1 MLCASDTYG
10 VLGTGNAESQV
21 CEVLNDTYLNLGW
34 LPFQCVILSE
44 HILREAFVNKST
56 TVAAVRAA
64 AFNVVVFKK
73 QKQKSEPEL
82 TASILKKDPKHKRD

>member
-1 MLCASDTYG
+1 MLHASDTYG
-10 VLGTGNAESQV
+10 VLGTGNAERQV
-21 CEVLNDTYLNLGW
+21 REVLNDTYLNLGW

-64 AFNVVVFKK
+64 AFNVVFKK